1 MAELV
6 IAEKPSV
13 ARSIAEVIGAR
24 EKHEGYLQ
32 GHGFI
37 VSWCIGHLVAS
48 AVPEEYD
55 EKYKIWKYEDLPI
68 IPDRWKYTVI
78 AQTGKQFVVLKKL
91 MHDPSVTGVVCATDA
106 GREGELI
113 FRLVYEMAGCK
124 LPVRRLWISSLEK
137 EAIAQGFGML
147 KDSSDYDNLY
157 KAAVCRDHADW
168 LVGMNATRLYS
179 LLYGRTLKVGRV
191 MSPTLA
197 MIVNREESIQSFV
210 PEKFYTVQLDSK
222 IIALSERFSNK
233 QDADA
238 LCAQCDGQDAVISKI
253 ESKRVTSAPPRLF
266 DLTSLQ
272 REANKIFGFT
282 AQQTLD
288 LAQSLYEK
296 QLITYPRTDSQYLT
310 HDAEGKLHKL
320 ATSFYASLPFISGL
334 RIQVNPSQVINDA
347 KVSDHHAIIP
357 TWKAAGANEKLPEH
371 ERILLTLIIVRMI
384 CALSPPCFYED
395 ITVTVDCCGH
405 VFTSRAKKI
414 NQMGWKAPW
423 STFRGGVGTTGS
435 FDEEDMTSI
444 PEDLREGSVLPNV
457 KASVKEG
464 TTTPPKHFTEATI
477 LTAMENA
484 GNAEMPDDAERK
496 GIGTPATRAG
506 ILEKLVNEGFVE
518 RKGNGKA
525 KSLIPTE
532 KGISLIAVL
541 PEQLQSPLLTA
552 EWEQRLKQIEKGE
565 ASPEGFLSEINDMI
579 TALVKDA
586 HREPIADSLFPPSK
600 NSVGKC
606 PNCGAAVVEKEQ
618 GFFCENRACSFRL
631 WKKNRMLMSG
641 GKPPTREMIHTL
653 LTEGQ
658 VHAKGL
664 KSKNGKTYN
673 ALIVLDCAED
683 GSARISPV
691 FNQ

>member
-238 LCAQCDGQDAVISKI
+238 LCAQCDGQDVVISKI

-310 HDAEGKLHKL
+310 HDAEGKLH
-320 ATSFYASLPFISGL
+320 
-334 RIQVNPSQVINDA
+334 NC
-347 KVSDHHAIIP
+347 VS
-357 TWKAAGANEKLPEH
+357 
-371 ERILLTLIIVRMI
+371 R
-384 CALSPPCFYED
+384 
-395 ITVTVDCCGH
+395 
-405 VFTSRAKKI
+405 
-414 NQMGWKAPW
+414 
-423 STFRGGVGTTGS
+423 
-435 FDEEDMTSI
+435 
-444 PEDLREGSVLPNV
+444 
-457 KASVKEG
+457 
-464 TTTPPKHFTEATI
+464 
-477 LTAMENA
+477 
-484 GNAEMPDDAERK
+484 
-496 GIGTPATRAG
+496 
-506 ILEKLVNEGFVE
+506 
-518 RKGNGKA
+518 
-525 KSLIPTE
+525 
-532 KGISLIAVL
+532 
-541 PEQLQSPLLTA
+541 
-552 EWEQRLKQIEKGE
+552 
-565 ASPEGFLSEINDMI
+565 
-579 TALVKDA
+579 
-586 HREPIADSLFPPSK
+586 
-600 NSVGKC
+600 
-606 PNCGAAVVEKEQ
+606 
-618 GFFCENRACSFRL
+618 
-631 WKKNRMLMSG
+631 
-641 GKPPTREMIHTL
+641 
-653 LTEGQ
+653 
-658 VHAKGL
+658 
-664 KSKNGKTYN
+664 
-673 ALIVLDCAED
+673 
-683 GSARISPV
+683 
-691 FNQ
+691 

>member
-13 ARSIAEVIGAR
+13 ARSIAEVLGAR
-24 EKHEGYLQ
+24 EKHDGFLQ

-55 EKYKIWKYEDLPI
+55 EKYRVWKFDDLPI
-68 IPDRWKYTVI
+68 IPDKWKYTVI

-91 MHDPSVTGVVCATDA
+91 MHDPSVTGIVCATDA

-147 KDSSDYDNLY
+147 KNASEYDNLY
-157 KAAVCRDHADW
+157 KAALCRDHADW

-197 MIVNREESIQSFV
+197 MIVNREEKIQSFV
-210 PEKFYTVQLDSK
+210 PEKFYTVQLDSR
-222 IIALSERFSNK
+222 ISAVSEHFSQK
-233 QDADA
+233 ADADA
-238 LCAQCDGQDAVISKI
+238 LCARCDGQDATITRI
-253 ESKRVTSAPPRLF
+253 ESKRLVQNPPRLF

-288 LAQSLYEK
+288 YAQSLYEM

-310 HDAEGKLHKL
+310 HDAESKLPAL
-320 ATSFYASLPFISGL
+320 VSSFYAHLPFMSGL
-334 RIQVNPSQVINDA
+334 KPQVNTAQVINDA

-357 TWKAAGANEKLPEH
+357 TWKAAGANERLSDS
-371 ERILLTLIIVRMI
+371 ERSLMTLIVVRMI
-384 CALSPPCFYED
+384 CALRDPCRYED
-395 ITVTVDCCGH
+395 QTVTVSCGDH
-405 VFTSRAKKI
+405 KFTARARSI
-414 NQMGWKAPW
+414 LQVGWKAAW
-423 STFRGGVGTTGS
+423 STFRGSFGNRGS
-435 FDEEDMTSI
+435 FEDDNVPPLPS
-444 PEDLREGSVLPNV
+444 DLKEGSVLHGV

-464 TTTPPKHFTEATI
+464 TTIPPKHFTEASI
-477 LTAMENA
+477 LSAMENA
-484 GNAEMPDDAERK
+484 GSSDMPKDAERK

-506 ILEKLVNEGFVE
+506 ILEKLVDEGLIE
-518 RKGNGKA
+518 RKGSGKT

-532 KGISLIAVL
+532 KGTSLIAVL

-552 EWEQRLKQIEKGE
+552 EWEQRLKEIEKGE
-565 ASPEGFLSEINDMI
+565 ASPEAFLSEISEMI
-579 TALVKDA
+579 SGLVENAQRD
-586 HREPIADSLFPPSK
+586 PVADTLFLSAE

-606 PNCGAAVVEKEQ
+606 PNCGAAVIEKKQ
-618 GFFCENRACSFRL
+618 GFFCENRVCPFRL
-631 WKKNRMLMSG
+631 WKKNRLLMSE
-641 GKPPTREMIHTL
+641 GKPPTREMIQTL
-653 LTEGQ
+653 LTDGQ

-664 KSKNGKTYN
+664 KSKNGKTFN
-673 ALIVLDCAED
+673 AVLVMDCAED
-683 GSARISPV
+683 GSARIRPV

>member
-13 ARSIAEVIGAR
+13 ARSIADVLGAR

-37 VSWCIGHLVAS
+37 VSWCIGHLIAS

-55 EKYKIWKYEDLPI
+55 EKYKVWKYEDLPI

-91 MHDPSVTGVVCATDA
+91 MHDPNVTGVVCATDA

-113 FRLVYEMAGCK
+113 FRLVYEAAGCK

-147 KDSSDYDNLY
+147 KDASEYDNLY
-157 KAAVCRDHADW
+157 QAALCRDHADW

-197 MIVNREESIQSFV
+197 MIVNREESIRDFV
-210 PEKFYTVQLDSK
+210 PEKFYTVCLDSK
-222 IIALSERFSNK
+222 ICAVSEHMSSREDAEALRQS
-233 QDADA
+233 
-238 LCAQCDGQDAVISKI
+238 CDGQDAVIERMETKKI
-253 ESKRVTSAPPRLF
+253 QQNPPRLF
-266 DLTSLQ
+266 DLTTLQ
-272 REANKIFGFT
+272 REANQIFGFT
-282 AQQTLD
+282 AKQTLD
-288 LAQSLYEK
+288 FAQSLYEK

-310 HDAEGKLHKL
+310 HESEGKMKKL
-320 ATSFYASLPFISGL
+320 VSALYATLPFTSGL
-334 RIQVNPSQVINDA
+334 TPQLNPSQVSNDK

-357 TWKAAGANEKLPEH
+357 TWKAASSYGKIPEG
-371 ERILLTLIIVRMI
+371 ENALLTLIMVRTI
-384 CALSPPCFYED
+384 CALGDPCLCED
-395 ITVTVDCCGH
+395 VAVRVVCAGH
-405 VFTSRAKKI
+405 PFSAKARKTLR
-414 NQMGWKAPW
+414 MGWKAAW
-423 STFRGGVGTTGS
+423 NTFRGGFGSKGS
-435 FDEEDMTSI
+435 FEEDDA
-444 PEDLREGSVLPNV
+444 PPFPDNLKEGDILPAV

-464 TTTPPKHFTEATI
+464 TTMPPKHYTESSI
-477 LTAMENA
+477 LAAMENA
-484 GNAEMPDDAERK
+484 GSADMPEDAERK

-506 ILEKLVNEGFVE
+506 ILEKLISEGLVE
-518 RKGNGKA
+518 RKGNSKT

-532 KGISLIAVL
+532 KGKSLIAVL

-565 ASPEGFLSEINDMI
+565 ASPETFLQEINGMI
-579 TALVKDA
+579 ASLVETAQRD
-586 HREPIADSLFPPSK
+586 PIADTLFPSNE

-606 PNCGAAVVEKEQ
+606 PNCGAAVIEKPQ
-618 GFFCENRACSFRL
+618 GFFCENRVCPFRL
-631 WKKNRMLMSG
+631 WKKNSLLMHE
-641 GKPPTREMIHTL
+641 GKPPTRQLIHTL
-653 LTEGQ
+653 LTNGQ
-658 VHAKGL
+658 VYVRGL
-664 KSKNGKTYN
+664 RSKSGRNYSAT
-673 ALIVLDCAED
+673 LILDCAED
-683 GSARISPV
+683 GSARVRPV

>member
-238 LCAQCDGQDAVISKI
+238 LCAQCDGQDVVISKI

-272 REANKIFGFT
+272 REAK
-282 AQQTLD
+282 
-288 LAQSLYEK
+288 
-296 QLITYPRTDSQYLT
+296 
-310 HDAEGKLHKL
+310 
-320 ATSFYASLPFISGL
+320 
-334 RIQVNPSQVINDA
+334 
-347 KVSDHHAIIP
+347 
-357 TWKAAGANEKLPEH
+357 
-371 ERILLTLIIVRMI
+371 
-384 CALSPPCFYED
+384 
-395 ITVTVDCCGH
+395 
-405 VFTSRAKKI
+405 
-414 NQMGWKAPW
+414 
-423 STFRGGVGTTGS
+423 
-435 FDEEDMTSI
+435 
-444 PEDLREGSVLPNV
+444 
-457 KASVKEG
+457 
-464 TTTPPKHFTEATI
+464 
-477 LTAMENA
+477 
-484 GNAEMPDDAERK
+484 RK
-496 GIGTPATRAG
+496 P
-506 ILEKLVNEGFVE
+506 
-518 RKGNGKA
+518 
-525 KSLIPTE
+525 
-532 KGISLIAVL
+532 
-541 PEQLQSPLLTA
+541 Q
-552 EWEQRLKQIEKGE
+552 
-565 ASPEGFLSEINDMI
+565 
-579 TALVKDA
+579 
-586 HREPIADSLFPPSK
+586 
-600 NSVGKC
+600 
-606 PNCGAAVVEKEQ
+606 
-618 GFFCENRACSFRL
+618 
-631 WKKNRMLMSG
+631 
-641 GKPPTREMIHTL
+641 
-653 LTEGQ
+653 
-658 VHAKGL
+658 
-664 KSKNGKTYN
+664 
-673 ALIVLDCAED
+673 
-683 GSARISPV
+683 
-691 FNQ
+691 